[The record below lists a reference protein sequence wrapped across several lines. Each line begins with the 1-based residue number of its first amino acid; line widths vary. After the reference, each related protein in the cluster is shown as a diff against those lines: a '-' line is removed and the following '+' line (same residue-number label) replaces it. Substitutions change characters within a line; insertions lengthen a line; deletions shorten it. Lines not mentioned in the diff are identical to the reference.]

1 MTIFTLYKLFQSF
14 CRSFNAF
21 NKPKTLQLFYLNK
34 ILDIQRRERVLFYF
48 SDEGIRMLQNG
59 GRQCGK
65 VERIV
70 ASQVEICAILKW
82 FMRKLEIFGSFKFAC
97 AILKLCIAF

>member
-1 MTIFTLYKLFQSF
+1 MIHIKEIKVQKYSKD
-14 CRSFNAF
+14 
-21 NKPKTLQLFYLNK
+21 KK
-34 ILDIQRRERVLFYF
+34 IAHLA
-48 SDEGIRMLQNG
+48 G
-59 GRQCGK
+59 GN
-65 VERIV
+65 V